1 MFIEK
6 HIPIPPRISHVVDQ
20 MEAGD
25 SVLFRSEI
33 EALRMRDAMR
43 YRDIKYTMR
52 KIPKIGWRVWR
63 LI

>member
-6 HIPIPPRISHVVDQ
+6 HIAIPPRISNVVDQ

-25 SVLFRSEI
+25 SVLFRNEI

-52 KIPKIGWRVWR
+52 KVARKGWRVWR
-63 LI
+63 LS

>member
-6 HIPIPPRISHVVDQ
+6 HIPIPTRISHVVDQ
-20 MEAGD
+20 MEVSD
-25 SVLFRSEI
+25 SVFFRTEI

-52 KIPKIGWRVWR
+52 KIPNKGWRVWR
-63 LI
+63 LS

>member
-6 HIPIPPRISHVVDQ
+6 HIAIPPRISNVVDQ

-25 SVLFRSEI
+25 SVLFRNEI

-52 KIPKIGWRVWR
+52 KVARIGWRVWR
-63 LI
+63 LS